1 MKFSIESLESRSMM
15 AVNCIDPEIRSL
27 YTIGYADG
35 QLTRTEVIGLFR
47 SATDGGQVSATEV
60 RDLRNIVANS
70 AMPASVKSLSQDV
83 LDAKP
88 TAATMN
94 QLIDKWFYGKDRP
107 SLAGFTGISYQ
118 PVRGRLFVSG
128 ASSADIQQGG
138 LGDCYLLA
146 ALGAVADKLNA
157 VINTMFADNM
167 DGTWA
172 VRFYKLDGSRY
183 IEDWVTVDN
192 HLPVNSAGFAA
203 FENFGSNRLNPSNEL
218 WPALAEKAYAQFA
231 RGNSYAAMSGGW
243 SSLVFGQVTGR
254 TSISSFD
261 PNAIAALIHY
271 VSRGDAVVVYRYMDA
286 ARTRGHAYFVTSYRN
301 GVFQLHNPWGAHHLS
316 LDASQIRSQ
325 CYGFAVATR
334 V

>member
-1 MKFSIESLESRSMM
+1 
-15 AVNCIDPEIRSL
+15 
-27 YTIGYADG
+27 YADG

-70 AMPASVKSLSQDV
+70 IMPASVKSLSQDV
-83 LDAKP
+83 LDARP
-88 TAATMN
+88 TAANMN

-107 SLAGFTGISYQ
+107 SLAGFPEISYQ
-118 PVRGRLFVSG
+118 PVSGSLFVSG
-128 ASSADIQQGG
+128 ASAADIQQGRV
-138 LGDCYLLA
+138 GDCYLLA
-146 ALGAVADKLNA
+146 ALGAVADKLNT
-157 VINTMFADNM
+157 VINTMFTDNM

-192 HLPVNSAGFAA
+192 QLPVNSAGFAA

-231 RGNSYAAMSGGW
+231 RGNSYAALSGGW
-243 SSLVFGQVTGR
+243 PSLVFGQVTGR
-254 TSISSFD
+254 TAISSFD
-261 PNAIAALIHY
+261 PNAIAALINY
-271 VSRGDAVVVYRYMDA
+271 VSRGDAVVVYRYMDP
-286 ARTRGHAYFVTSYRN
+286 ARTQGHAYFVKSYSN
-301 GVFQLHNPWGAHHLS
+301 GIFQLHNPWGAHHLS